1 MDARLVDIRPGPG
14 LVLSPHLPA
23 PSRRLRA
30 DVHARLQRAAA
41 ALPAGLAFLILD
53 ALRTQAQQFHGWNRR
68 LVALARRHP
77 ELELPAL
84 VELCRRDVADPVDR
98 PSGHQS
104 GAAIDVTLLADGV
117 QLDMGCA
124 YGDFSSRGSAS
135 DRVRS
140 DCATLSNA
148 QRANRRR
155 LAAALEA
162 EGFVNYPEEWW
173 HFSHGDRLWAQIRR
187 FGHDDGTRSDEQVAR
202 ADYRYVAVIDSPLFE
217 RPDGDAG
224 LDPTARAPMSAG
236 RQEV

>member
-14 LVLSPHLPA
+14 LVLSPRLAPA
-23 PSRRLRA
+23 SRRLRA

-41 ALPAGLAFLILD
+41 ALPPGQAFLILD
-53 ALRTQAQQFHGWNRR
+53 ALRTQSQQFQGWNRR
-68 LVALARRHP
+68 LTALARLHPTLDLP
-77 ELELPAL
+77 EL
-84 VELCRRDVADPVDR
+84 VEMCRRDVADPVNM

-117 QLDMGCA
+117 ELDMGNA
-124 YGDFSSRGSAS
+124 YGDFSTRGTAS

-140 DCATLSNA
+140 DCAALSA
-148 QRANRRR
+148 DQRANRRR

-187 FGHDDGTRSDEQVAR
+187 FGHDDGTRADEQVAR
-202 ADYRYVAVIDSPLFE
+202 TDYDYVAVIDSPLFE
-217 RPDGDAG
+217 AVRDGG
-224 LDPTARAPMSAG
+224 EGWR
-236 RQEV
+236 